1 MIPPDAN
8 AAFVAAME
16 DILEVY
22 QRPYDRQRPL
32 VCLDESS
39 KQLIAETRVPIAAKP
54 GQPGRHDYEYRR
66 NGTANLF
73 MMFAPLEGWR
83 HVKVTD
89 RHTAVD
95 YAQVLKELSDTHFP
109 GSAKIVLVQ
118 DNLNTHKPASLYEAF
133 PPAEARRLVERFE
146 WHYTPKH
153 GSWLDMAESELGVL
167 SSQCLN
173 RRIPDQQVLKEEVEA
188 WEADRNRKHAKADWQ
203 FTTADA
209 RVKLKRLY
217 PAL

>member
-32 VCLDESS
+32 VCLDETS

-153 GSWLDMAESELGVL
+153 GSWLDMAESELSVL
-167 SSQCLN
+167 SSQCLD

>member
-1 MIPPDAN
+1 MCP
-8 AAFVAAME
+8 M
-16 DILEVY
+16 
-22 QRPYDRQRPL
+22 
-32 VCLDESS
+32 VCLDETS
-39 KQLIAETRVPIAAKP
+39 KQLIAETRVPIAATP
-54 GQPGRHDYEYRR
+54 GRTARHDYEYER

-83 HVKVTD
+83 QVKVTD
-89 RHTAVD
+89 RHAAVD

-109 GSAKIVLVQ
+109 TATKIVLMQ
-118 DNLNTHKPASLYEAF
+118 DNLNIHKPASLYEAF
-133 PPAEARRLVERFE
+133 PAAEARRLVERFE

-153 GSWLDMAESELGVL
+153 GSWLNMAESELSVL
-167 SSQCLN
+167 SSQCLA
-173 RRIPDQQVLKEEVEA
+173 RRIPDKQMLIDEVTA
-188 WEADRNRKHAKADWQ
+188 WQGRRNQNHAKADWQ